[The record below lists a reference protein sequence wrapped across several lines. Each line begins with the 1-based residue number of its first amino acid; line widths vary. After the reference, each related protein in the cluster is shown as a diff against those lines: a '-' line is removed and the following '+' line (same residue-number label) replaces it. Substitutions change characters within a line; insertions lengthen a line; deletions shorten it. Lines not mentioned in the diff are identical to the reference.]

1 MKLKPIATEIKLM
14 ISMILESIK
23 TDFHKINTTSE
34 SKSKKQIIQ
43 MMQQLSSI
51 LQKLNTIKEE
61 EQSTAVKTDKAE
73 DLKIIEDFLKCNKSK
88 CSD

>member
-1 MKLKPIATEIKLM
+1 
-14 ISMILESIK
+14 
-23 TDFHKINTTSE
+23 
-34 SKSKKQIIQ
+34 